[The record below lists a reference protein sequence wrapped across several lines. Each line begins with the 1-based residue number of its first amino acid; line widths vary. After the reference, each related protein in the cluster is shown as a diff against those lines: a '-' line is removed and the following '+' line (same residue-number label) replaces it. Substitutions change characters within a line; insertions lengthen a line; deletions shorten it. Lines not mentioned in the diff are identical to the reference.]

1 MLSCYGESLSRNP
14 DREELTMPV
23 VGPGAARAAR
33 LAALVACS
41 CLALPAFADL
51 PVEELTVAP
60 PISARNRAY
69 IGDVAINYIADGKL
83 HVVDTDTGRYLGV
96 VGSGF
101 AGQYILKE
109 STREL
114 LIATGYLSRGQRGER
129 TDILEVWDADSLSF
143 KYEIPIVDKRAMALN
158 YRGLLELSAD
168 GRWAFVQNATPATSV
183 SVVDLEARKMAAEIP
198 TPGCWGIYVP
208 SSKSDRFSTL
218 CGDGTVATILL
229 DGSGQQASRA
239 VSGKLFDPERDAW
252 FIQGERDGDTY
263 RFVSF
268 QGNVAAVDIGGDA
281 AKLGETWSLV
291 GAADKKKGWRP
302 GGYQPLAVHAGTGRL
317 YVTMHPG
324 GAEGSHKNPAKEI
337 WTFDLASRK
346 RINRM
351 PGHASIALTTSKDGK
366 RLMAIDIEKAT
377 LLMIDVGAKPRVRHS
392 TQVGAVPAQVNAF

>member
-1 MLSCYGESLSRNP
+1 
-14 DREELTMPV
+14 MPV
-23 VGPGAARAAR
+23 VGPRAARAAR

-41 CLALPAFADL
+41 CLALPARADL
-51 PVEELTVAP
+51 PFEELSVAP
-60 PISARNRAY
+60 PISAQNRVY

-83 HVVDTDTGRYLGV
+83 HVVDTDTGSYLGV

-143 KYEIPIVDKRAMALN
+143 KYEIPIVEKRAMALN

-183 SVVDLEARKMAAEIP
+183 TVVDLQARKMVAEIP

-218 CGDGTVATILL
+218 CGDGTVATVVL

-239 VSGKLFDPERDAW
+239 VSGKLFDPEKDAW

-263 RFVSF
+263 RFLSF
-268 QGNVAAVDIGGDA
+268 LGNIAAVDVGGDT

-291 GAADKKKGWRP
+291 GAADKKQGWRP
-302 GGYQPLAVHAGTGRL
+302 GGYQPLAVHTGTGRL

-337 WTFDLASRK
+337 WTFDLATKK
-346 RINRM
+346 RIGRM

-377 LLMIDVGAKPRVRHS
+377 LLVIDVRAKPKVRHS